1 MVTSAENLTS
11 AKKPLSPPSTQTP
24 QPNPAQK
31 NDHTPS
37 PSQAEIPKPQNPPF
51 PRPPPVTFPLPSQ
64 HPSPTQTAPAQLP
77 AAAQHQTRGLFHQ
90 PPPTTNTHQPTPTQQ
105 LPPLSLR
112 TPRSRRQRTHTWPPA
127 AYKMRS
133 TLSGRVHVA
142 QTGQRNERRSFSFVW
157 DLVIPARGCAQTAAV
172 RIPCRGKG
180 M

>member
-1 MVTSAENLTS
+1 MSADNLTS

-37 PSQAEIPKPQNPPF
+37 PSQAEIPKPQNPP
-51 PRPPPVTFPLPSQ
+51 LPT
-64 HPSPTQTAPAQLP
+64 SPTSHVSPPFPAPITRPNNARPAPRRRSTPDAGLVSPAATNHKHPPTNPNP
-77 AAAQHQTRGLFHQ
+77 AAAAPISAHSTV
-90 PPPTTNTHQPTPTQQ
+90 PTTA
-105 LPPLSLR
+105 
-112 TPRSRRQRTHTWPPA
+112 HTWPPA

-133 TLSGRVHVA
+133 KLPGRVHVA
-142 QTGQRNERRSFSFVW
+142 QTGQRNERRSFSSVW

-172 RIPCRGKG
+172 RIPCRGNG